1 MSAIVFSVPSM
12 SSYLVSKDQHGG
24 SLSSRRHATPVQ
36 DPYTTSVDPN
46 AVTSARSVRYVR
58 TSRPGRRSPGGQ
70 FGSGAPWPITMRA
83 IAAIR
88 TPVAAAERRAV
99 RTLVGRRRSRR
110 RARRHHR
117 SAPTGHNPAATGHS
131 LAFAVLYQRQHGH
144 LYLAPPL
151 SIIQVP
157 SLLAGGFA
165 VSWGLP
171 RFAIMRC
178 LAGSL
183 VLAIVLLGT
192 AHPAAALGSSGVH
205 LVSPLRMA
213 GSGEPVQASLL
224 LGRADL
230 PAGFQ
235 PYTPLTGPLDAKR
248 GQVVAIVANQYDLE
262 HGWVRDWRSASTGQQ
277 VIEVVIDEGTREA
290 AKADTASFD
299 SAMLKSGRVRE
310 PISGPAHLVSFRA
323 TVQLEGIDWLVLTL
337 SMARGPYY
345 FGLHVFAPV
354 QSSASASLLMSK
366 LAAAQWQK
374 VPDNTPDTVP
384 SNADIVAQAQG
395 GVIGFLLAYFG
406 IVNGIAYLR
415 NPLRGARKRARSQL
429 AQRRPAKFETED
441 VSGRASNTRSMAQLR
456 LGAQGL
462 GGLIVLNGADPSR
475 SPHWYVYL
483 VAGSITMWAAGRYI
497 QPDGFGRA
505 RNRVILAGR
514 RRFRV
519 AGMLSSATVLIIL
532 GFLSLFAG
540 ALVKADPQP
549 QGTAAV
555 QDPGQV
561 LLYIGIALVA
571 VGAICHR
578 GARRLGSI
586 EAHRLMLRDTRPA
599 VLYLRSFGDDGLKLW
614 TATLGRLSFIE
625 RFTPVRFDAFEEVL
639 ARHLSFIGPVI
650 ALNPPGT
657 GLSPLGAAR
666 ETVDSADW
674 RSTIAAWMDKSAL
687 IVFVAPPGQVTPGL
701 LWELET
707 VSTHGHWAKTLIV
720 VPPVQPGHLEW
731 RWNAFLYAAGRLWP
745 FTVRLPV
752 EDPRAL
758 VLAFRNNA
766 WAVITADRR
775 TEWSYGAALHQA
787 CARFGSGQG
796 LLASGSPTR

>member
-1 MSAIVFSVPSM
+1 
-12 SSYLVSKDQHGG
+12 VSLG
-24 SLSSRRHATPVQ
+24 LS
-36 DPYTTSVDPN
+36 
-46 AVTSARSVRYVR
+46 
-58 TSRPGRRSPGGQ
+58 
-70 FGSGAPWPITMRA
+70 
-83 IAAIR
+83 
-88 TPVAAAERRAV
+88 
-99 RTLVGRRRSRR
+99 
-110 RARRHHR
+110 
-117 SAPTGHNPAATGHS
+117 
-131 LAFAVLYQRQHGH
+131 
-144 LYLAPPL
+144 
-151 SIIQVP
+151 
-157 SLLAGGFA
+157 
-165 VSWGLP
+165 
-171 RFAIMRC
+171 RFVIMLC

-192 AHPAAALGSSGVH
+192 AHAAAALGSSGVH
-205 LVSPLRMA
+205 LVSPPRTA

-224 LGRADL
+224 LGRTDL

-235 PYTPLTGPLDAKR
+235 PYAPLTGPLDAKR
-248 GQVVAIVANQYDLE
+248 SRAALVHTGQYGLE
-262 HGWVRDWRSASTGQQ
+262 HGWVRGWLSASTGQQ
-277 VIEVVIDEGTREA
+277 VIEAVVDDGTRETA
-290 AKADTASFD
+290 RADTASVD
-299 SAMLKSGRVRE
+299 SSMLKNGWVRE
-310 PISGPAHLVSFRA
+310 PIVGPAHLVGFRA
-323 TVQLEGIDWLVLTL
+323 TTQLGGIDYLVLNL
-337 SMARGPYY
+337 SMARGPY
-345 FGLHVFAPV
+345 FFDLTVIAPV
-354 QSSASASLLMSK
+354 QSSASARQLMSK

-374 VPDNTPDTVP
+374 VPDNTPDTVL

-395 GVIGFLLAYFG
+395 GVIGFLLVYFG
-406 IVNGIAYLR
+406 IVNGIACQR

-429 AQRRPAKFETED
+429 AQRRPAEFETED
-441 VSGRASNTRSMAQLR
+441 VSGRARNNRSMAQLR

-475 SPHWYVYL
+475 SPYWYVYL

-505 RNRVILAGR
+505 KNRMILAGR

-519 AGMLSSATVLIIL
+519 AGMLSAAAVLIIL

-586 EAHRLMLRDTRPA
+586 EAHRLMLRDTRPT

-639 ARHLSFIGPVI
+639 ARHLSYIGPVI

-666 ETVDSADW
+666 ETLDSADW

-707 VSTHGHWAKTLIV
+707 VSTRGHWAKTLIV

-731 RWNAFLYAAGRLWP
+731 KWNAFLYAAGRRWP

-758 VLAFRNNA
+758 VLAFRDNA

-775 TEWSYGAALHQA
+775 TEWSYGAALQQA
-787 CARFGSGQG
+787 CMRFGPGQG
-796 LLASGSPTR
+796 LPASGSPAR